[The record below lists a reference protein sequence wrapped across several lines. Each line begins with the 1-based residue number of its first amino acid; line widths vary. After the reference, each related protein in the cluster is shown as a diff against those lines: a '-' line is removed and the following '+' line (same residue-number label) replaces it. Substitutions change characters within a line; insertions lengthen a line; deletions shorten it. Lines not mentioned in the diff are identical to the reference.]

1 MKVYK
6 LLRIKDGK
14 LYPLFINRKVETQ
27 IGVWMDAE
35 CYPTKGFAVRQG
47 WHSCYQPLA
56 PHLKTEL
63 ANGEKRVWVEC
74 EGEDCEEYNRPESQG
89 GNWVLCQRL
98 KLVRVLEK
106 GEIK

>member
-1 MKVYK
+1 M
-6 LLRIKDGK
+6 
-14 LYPLFINRKVETQ
+14 
-27 IGVWMDAE
+27 
-35 CYPTKGFAVRQG
+35 
-47 WHSCYQPLA
+47 
-56 PHLKTEL
+56 
-63 ANGEKRVWVEC
+63 EKRVWVEC